1 LVPVVD
7 SVTVLAA
14 DEASV
19 LTVPEQ
25 RLVPTHPPSTT
36 RRMSP
41 LSRMLSGKQ
50 YSFNTVI
57 RTANANTFHSAL
69 AALDGD
75 NEESKDTAATETAS
89 PSAAKS
95 DEAQS

>member
-1 LVPVVD
+1 
-7 SVTVLAA
+7 
-14 DEASV
+14 
-19 LTVPEQ
+19 
-25 RLVPTHPPSTT
+25 
-36 RRMSP
+36 
-41 LSRMLSGKQ
+41 MLSGKQ
-50 YSFNTVI
+50 CHINTSI
-57 RTANANTFHSAL
+57 RTTYANLFHSAL

>member
-1 LVPVVD
+1 
-7 SVTVLAA
+7 
-14 DEASV
+14 
-19 LTVPEQ
+19 
-25 RLVPTHPPSTT
+25 
-36 RRMSP
+36 MSP

-50 YSFNTVI
+50 CHINTSI
-57 RTANANTFHSAL
+57 RTTYANLFHSAL